1 MRTRFTQN
9 LGRFQNWV
17 MAALPP
23 CQKARMQKAKMAAA
37 ALSTRDALGAAR
49 HHACLRRGWFCS

>member
-23 CQKARMQKAKMAAA
+23 CQKAKMQKAKMAVA
-37 ALSTRDALGAAR
+37 ALSTRAAAAAA
-49 HHACLRRGWFCS
+49 HLQAWSCHGWFSL